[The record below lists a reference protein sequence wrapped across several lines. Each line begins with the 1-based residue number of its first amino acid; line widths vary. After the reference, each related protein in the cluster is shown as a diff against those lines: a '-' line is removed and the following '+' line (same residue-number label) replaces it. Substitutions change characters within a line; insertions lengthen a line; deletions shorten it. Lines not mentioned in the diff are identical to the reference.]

1 MFSFALLM
9 WWRKCMLYNVPW
21 QIHIKQEMTRLHGSV
36 PILSGLHCCVKF
48 KGWYT
53 PSWQSAVGSF
63 LFIDQ
68 LIFSVCSAPLAEVGP
83 RRLAFGRF
91 DMSVSLII
99 LIRCSAGE
107 PVCETQN
114 DEVSKRWCQ
123 EGTHRTL
130 ILFVC
135 ISHSDASTEQ
145 RIVYVFLEKCASG
158 HKFCHF
164 EIIYHDVVIRGKWLS
179 INWDNKL
186 KCTGDHRLF
195 KKRDFARVGE

>member
-1 MFSFALLM
+1 MCPGKYILNKRWLGFMALFLFY
-9 WWRKCMLYNVPW
+9 RDYIV
-21 QIHIKQEMTRLHGSV
+21 V
-36 PILSGLHCCVKF
+36 LSLKAGTHQADSR
-48 KGWYT
+48 
-53 PSWQSAVGSF
+53 PSWSF
-63 LFIDQ
+63 LFIDHWV
-68 LIFSVCSAPLAEVGP
+68 FSVCSAPLAEVGP

-107 PVCETQN
+107 PVCEN
-114 DEVSKRWCQ
+114 DKVSKRWCQ